1 MKHLLKITLLAILLS
16 GCQSKETK
24 QEGTS
29 LFNGKDFSGW
39 RFYKGRENNSWEVA
53 DGVLHCKPFDGN
65 DKRADLITENQYENF
80 ELSWEWKLPAQGN
93 SGVMFRVT
101 EEFDEPYLS
110 GPEYQMLDDIGYPGK
125 IEEWQKTGANYAMH
139 VADGA
144 QPKPIGEWNE
154 SKIIVNGNHV
164 EHWLNGK
171 KVVAY
176 ELGSDDWKERKAKS
190 KWNEAAG
197 YGAATKGHIA
207 IQDHGSEVWVRNVNI
222 LEIR

>member
-1 MKHLLKITLLAILLS
+1 MKHLLKITLLAILVS
-16 GCQSKETK
+16 GCQSKETN
-24 QEGTS
+24 QGTP

-39 RFYKGRENNSWEVA
+39 RFYKGRENNSWEVV

-65 DKRADLITENQYENF
+65 EKRADLITDKQYENF

-93 SGVMFRVT
+93 SGMMFRVT

-125 IEEWQKTGANYAMH
+125 IEEWQKTGANFGMH
-139 VADGA
+139 VAEGA
-144 QPKPIGEWNE
+144 QPKAIGEWNE
-154 SKIIVNGNHV
+154 SKLIVNGNHV

-171 KVVAY
+171 KVVTY
-176 ELGSDDWKERKAKS
+176 QLSSEEWKERKAKS

-197 YGAATKGHIA
+197 YGAAPKGHIA
-207 IQDHGSEVWVRNVNI
+207 IQDHGSEVWVRNVSI
-222 LEIR
+222 IEM

>member
-1 MKHLLKITLLAILLS
+1 MKHLLKITLLAILVS
-16 GCQSKETK
+16 GCQSKETN
-24 QEGTS
+24 QGTP

-39 RFYKGRENNSWEVA
+39 RFYKGRENNSWEVV

-65 DKRADLITENQYENF
+65 DKRADLITDKQYENF
-80 ELSWEWKLPAQGN
+80 ELSWEWKLLAQGN
-93 SGVMFRVT
+93 SGMMFRVT

-125 IEEWQKTGANYAMH
+125 IEEWQKTGANYGMH
-139 VADGA
+139 IAEGA
-144 QPKPIGEWNE
+144 RPKAIGEWNE
-154 SKIIVNGNHV
+154 SKIIVNGNRV

-171 KVVAY
+171 KVVTY
-176 ELGSDDWKERKAKS
+176 QLGSADWKERKAKS

-207 IQDHGSEVWVRNVNI
+207 IQDHGSEVWVRNVSI
-222 LEIR
+222 IEM